1 MALANL
7 KEQNDQLAGE
17 LSKRNE
23 QLEVVMA
30 RLRGANQRMSL
41 CQSWEDALSP
51 LRSLMTNDVINTST
65 AIFTALQKLA
75 TEVGSISD
83 SGLRTRIE
91 EIALDAE
98 RLTQD
103 TTDFVDIID
112 QSKPPSH

>member
-17 LSKRNE
+17 LSERNE

-30 RLRGANQRMSL
+30 RLRDTNQRMSL
-41 CQSWEDALSP
+41 CQSWEEALAP
-51 LRSLMTNDVINTST
+51 LRRLMTNDVINTSS

-91 EIALDAE
+91 EIARDAG

-103 TTDFVDIID
+103 TTDFIDIID
-112 QSKPPSH
+112 QSKAPTH

>member
-7 KEQNDQLAGE
+7 KEQNDQLASE
-17 LSKRNE
+17 LNERNE

-30 RLRGANQRMSL
+30 RLRDANQRISL
-41 CQSWEDALSP
+41 CQSWEEALAP
-51 LRSLMTNDVINTST
+51 LRRLMSNDVINTSS
-65 AIFTALQKLA
+65 AIYTALQKVA

-91 EIALDAE
+91 EIARDAA

-103 TTDFVDIID
+103 ATGFVEIID
-112 QSKPPSH
+112 QSKAPTR

>member
-17 LSKRNE
+17 LSERNE

-30 RLRGANQRMSL
+30 RLRDTNQRVSL
-41 CQSWEDALSP
+41 CQSWEEALVP
-51 LRSLMTNDVINTST
+51 LRRLMTNDVINTSS
-65 AIFTALQKLA
+65 AIFTALQKVA

-91 EIALDAE
+91 EIARDVE
-98 RLTQD
+98 RLTRD
-103 TTDFVDIID
+103 ATDFVEIID
-112 QSKPPSH
+112 QSKAPTH